1 MELVVIC
8 LLLESL
14 KRPTTGGAVQL
25 LKRGLLVVVVDAAGL
40 GSHAVSLEL
49 MELLEVLGGEGEF
62 THLVS
67 AGVTVVEVDVFFKG
81 IRPLKVLVTL
91 GTHAVLILERIF
103 NQNFGNTV

>member
-1 MELVVIC
+1 MIC

-67 AGVTVVEVDVFFKG
+67 AGVTVVEVDVVFKG